1 MSPLPWESPLQHA
14 LILTLAV
21 VLDLW
26 RGEPPARIHPVV
38 WMGRLIG
45 FCRDAAPDAR
55 WARLLWGMAMAI
67 LLPTLCAAAAAALV
81 TVPWIGPVLGLW
93 LLTSSFSIRL
103 LGEAGLRVGDAVA
116 EGRIDDARAGLSWLC
131 SRDPEGLSGVEL
143 AGAAAESIAEN
154 ASDSLVAP
162 LLWLL
167 IGGIPGAVFYRC
179 VNTMDAMIGY
189 RDRYFWLGKSAARLD
204 DLLNLVP
211 ARLTALMMLLVADR
225 DRGRG
230 LRCMLRDARKTDS
243 PNAGWPMAA
252 MAGLLGV
259 EMTKRGQYAL
269 GDALHPISGE
279 DVQRCWRIARRSMLA
294 SALLVIAIQ
303 LGQGHL
309 LNPDVAVL
317 AAPGFVVEEA
327 QDHRP

>member
-14 LILTLAV
+14 LLLTLAV

-26 RGEPPARIHPVV
+26 RGEPPVRIHPVV
-38 WMGRLIG
+38 WMGRLIHAA
-45 FCRDAAPDAR
+45 RDAAPSAP
-55 WARLLWGMAMAI
+55 WARLLWGLAMAI
-67 LLPTLCAAAAAALV
+67 LLPTLCAAAAAALIA
-81 TVPWIGPVLGLW
+81 VPWIGPVLGLW
-93 LLTSSFSIRL
+93 LLTSSISIRL
-103 LGEAGLRVGDAVA
+103 LGEAGLRVGEAVSA
-116 EGRIDDARAGLSWLC
+116 GRIDDARAGLSWLC
-131 SRDPEGLSGVEL
+131 SRDPQALSGEEL

-189 RDRYFWLGKSAARLD
+189 RDRYFWLGKPAARLD
-204 DLLNLVP
+204 DILNLIP
-211 ARLTALMMLLVADR
+211 ARVTALMMLLVADR

-230 LRCMLRDARKTDS
+230 LRCMLRDAGKTDS

-269 GDALHPISGE
+269 GEPLHPISGA
-279 DVQRCWRIARRSMLA
+279 DVRRCWRIARRSMLA
-294 SALLVIAIQ
+294 SALLTVALQ
-303 LGQGHL
+303 LGQHHL
-309 LNPDVAVL
+309 LNPDVAVFTAVGL
-317 AAPGFVVEEA
+317 VVEEA

>member
-1 MSPLPWESPLQHA
+1 MSPLPWDAPLQHA
-14 LILTLAV
+14 ILLVLAV
-21 VLDLW
+21 LLDLW

-38 WMGRLIG
+38 WMGNLIRVA
-45 FCRDAAPDAR
+45 RDAAPSAS
-55 WARLLWGMAMAI
+55 WARLLWGLAMAL
-67 LLPTLCAAAAAALV
+67 LLPTLCAAIAAALIA
-81 TVPWIGPVLGLW
+81 VPWIGPVLGLW

-131 SRDPEGLSGVEL
+131 SRDPQALSGEEL

-154 ASDSLVAP
+154 TSDSLVAP

-189 RDRYFWLGKSAARLD
+189 RDRYFWLGKPAARLD
-204 DLLNLVP
+204 DLLNLIP
-211 ARLTALMMLLVADR
+211 ARITALLMLAVADR
-225 DRGRG
+225 DRIRG

-259 EMTKRGQYAL
+259 QMTKRDQYAL
-269 GDALHPISGE
+269 GDALHPIGGA
-279 DVQRCWRIARRSMLA
+279 DVRRCWLIARRAMLA
-294 SALLVIAIQ
+294 SALLVAILQ

-309 LNPDVAVL
+309 LDPDVAIF
-317 AAPGFVVEEA
+317 AAQGPIVEEA
-327 QDHRP
+327 QDHAP